1 MPKIAIGSETLN
13 NLDQALQKEWITT
26 NGLGGYA
33 SSSVTGCNTRRYHG
47 LLVVSGQ
54 ENKERAVLLS
64 KLEET
69 IKIGRRFYYLG
80 TNKYSD
86 DYIHPHGYS
95 HFRKFEQAPFPRFI
109 YTINNIII
117 TKEVFMPYDTNTV
130 IVRYNVIG
138 GEQKFNFVIHPLVAF
153 SDFHKLPRE
162 NKQFNTHISFEDS
175 SLSMNPYSD
184 FPELKIQAQGMEFKE
199 LKNWYKS
206 FILDKEKE
214 RGLDYVQDLFNPG
227 YFWSPQT
234 NNLKI
239 DVIATIDDKIPEDVD
254 KTYSDS
260 KKRVEN
266 LFDLAKASDKDP
278 DEKSLILASDM
289 HVIKPVTKEGDRRVT
304 VVAGYHWFGDWGRD
318 TFIALPGLTLCTGRF
333 EDAKNILLTFAE
345 QCKDGLIPNRFAD
358 LGQNAIY
365 NTVDASLWYINAVN
379 EYLKHTGDYEFIKT
393 HIYPVC
399 KSIIK
404 SYEEGTNY
412 NIGMDSDGLIKA
424 GEEGCQLTW
433 MDAKVGNWVVTPRHG
448 KPVEINALWHNALRI
463 MENLAGK
470 FEEPEIS
477 KKYSGMA
484 DLTKKSFNEKF
495 WFERGGYLYDVAGE
509 TANDDSLR
517 PNQLF
522 AISLPYPVLNEDKW
536 LAVVNRAFEKLYIP
550 FGVRSLSSDNPN
562 YRGACLG
569 TIKERDGAY
578 HQGTAWGWLLGPFL
592 EAYLKANGMTSQAIT
607 HAGIMMDLWMGELT
621 NGGQNT
627 LSEIMDGDE
636 PFTVRGCIS
645 QAWSIA
651 EALRLKKIIK
661 EFKLTNNQ

>member
-13 NLDQALQKEWITT
+13 NLDKALQKEWITT

-33 SSSVTGCNTRRYHG
+33 SSTVTGCNTRRYHG

-69 IKIGRRFYYLG
+69 IKIGQKYYYLS

-86 DYIHPHGYS
+86 DYIHPHGYA
-95 HFRKFEQAPFPRFI
+95 HLRKFEQAPFPRFI

-117 TKEVFMPYDTNTV
+117 TREIFMPYDTNTV
-130 IVRYNVIG
+130 VIRYNIIG
-138 GEQKFNFVIHPLVAF
+138 GEQKFNFIIHPLAAF

-162 NKQFNTHISFEDS
+162 NKNFNTQTTYENNI
-175 SLSMNPYSD
+175 LTINPYPD
-184 FPELKIQAQGMEFKE
+184 FSALKIQAKGMEFKN

-206 FILDKEKE
+206 FNLDKEKE
-214 RGLDYVQDLFNPG
+214 RGLDYIQDLFNPG

-234 NNLKI
+234 NNLKLDI
-239 DVIATIDDKIPEDVD
+239 VATIDDVFPENIDKIYSESKHRVDSLFEQAKVSED
-254 KTYSDS
+254 DS
-260 KKRVEN
+260 
-266 LFDLAKASDKDP
+266 
-278 DEKSLILASDM
+278 DEKSLVLAADM
-289 HVIKPVTKEGDRRVT
+289 HIIKPKTADNGRRVT

-318 TFIALPGLTLCTGRF
+318 TFIALPGLTLCTGRH
-333 EDAKNILLTFAE
+333 EDAKNILLTFAG

-358 LGQNAIY
+358 LGQDAIY
-365 NTVDASLWYINAVN
+365 NTVDASLWYVNAVH
-379 EYLKHTGDYEFIKT
+379 EYLKHTGDYDFVREN
-393 HIYPVC
+393 IYPVC
-399 KSIIK
+399 KNIIENYK
-404 SYEEGTNY
+404 KGTNY
-412 NIGMDSDGLIKA
+412 NIGMDSDGLIRA

-448 KPVEINALWHNALRI
+448 KPVEINALWYNALKI
-463 MENLAGK
+463 MENLAQK
-470 FEEPEIS
+470 FGETKE
-477 KKYSGMA
+477 SGEFKSMA
-484 DLTKKSFNEKF
+484 ETTCKSFNEKF
-495 WFERGGYLYDVAGE
+495 WYQRGGYLYDVLSE
-509 TANDDSLR
+509 TAGDDSFR

-522 AISLPYPVLNEDKW
+522 AVSLPYAVLDEDKW
-536 LAVVNRAFEKLYIP
+536 QTVVNKVFEKLYIP
-550 FGVRSLSSDNPN
+550 FGVRSLSPDNPN
-562 YRGACLG
+562 YKGACLG

-578 HQGTAWGWLLGPFL
+578 HQGTAWGWVLGPFL
-592 EAYLKANGMTSQAIT
+592 EAYIKANGMSPQAL
-607 HAGIMMDLWMGELT
+607 ARAEVMMDLWMGELH

-651 EALRLKKIIK
+651 EALRLKQIINSNK
-661 EFKLTNNQ
+661 PVED